1 MKIEKSSADCAARN
15 LAVKSEIYLGLSE
28 PWEPSDNILKQEAKV
43 EAERKAGVQLFQG
56 VLGMF
61 QAIYAALPVN
71 VREIYKEP
79 KTAAD
84 IEKEYCGYRMNVA
97 AKIDGFIHDNVNIES
112 VTSGGYS
119 SHHQYWKL
127 VVGGYGD
134 KKWCK
139 LGEQFTI
146 SEKQLKKAV
155 ECIVERFNMNVADAG
170 RRVEQ
175 DQASKRRA
183 AFVAA
188 EPDFCRTFDL
198 STYSDK
204 FHVAVDGKVT
214 IGWETFTVDQW
225 RQIAILRNAQK
236 AAMSAL
242 KESFKPAK

>member
-1 MKIEKSSADCAARN
+1 MKIEKSSADCAAHN
-15 LAVKSEIYLGLSE
+15 LAVKCEIDLGLSE
-28 PWEPSDNILKQEAKV
+28 PWEPSENILKQEAKA
-43 EAERKAGVQLFQG
+43 EAERKAGVQRFQG

-84 IEKEYCGYRMNVA
+84 IEKQYSGYRMNVA
-97 AKIDGFIHDNVNIES
+97 AKIDGFVHDNVNIES

-127 VVGGYGD
+127 IVGGYGD

-139 LGEQFTI
+139 LGEGFTI
-146 SEKQLKKAV
+146 SEKQLTKAV
-155 ECIVERFNMNVADAG
+155 ECVVERFNVNVAAAT

-175 DQASKRRA
+175 DQAFKRRS

-188 EPDFCRTFDL
+188 QPDFCRTFDL
-198 STYSDK
+198 LIYSDK
-204 FHVAVDGKVT
+204 FHVAADGKVT

-225 RQIAILRNAQK
+225 RQIAILQDSQK
-236 AAMSAL
+236 AAMAAL